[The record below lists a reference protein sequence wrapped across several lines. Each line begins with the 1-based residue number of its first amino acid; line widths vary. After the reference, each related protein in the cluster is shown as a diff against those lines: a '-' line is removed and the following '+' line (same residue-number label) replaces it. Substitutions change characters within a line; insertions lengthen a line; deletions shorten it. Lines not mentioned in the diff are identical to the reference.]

1 MNVHRVAAFTA
12 YLTDINVDRFL
23 GATSQAPNAMAV
35 VSNKTPSDVLATSS
49 ACIVIFCLERL
60 ERRGFAARSSTSC
73 KSSFAALTAPRFWNV
88 IQILRVIALVMQ
100 YIYYMKSLYRELLME
115 CSCRKGCRRKIS
127 TEHIVATIGA
137 MTKLAGLSVTLSCVF
152 CMGQS
157 LPILQKGI
165 DAVLAESVNQF
176 VLFLFLVFNLSL
188 LVF

>member
-1 MNVHRVAAFTA
+1 
-12 YLTDINVDRFL
+12 
-23 GATSQAPNAMAV
+23 
-35 VSNKTPSDVLATSS
+35 
-49 ACIVIFCLERL
+49 
-60 ERRGFAARSSTSC
+60 
-73 KSSFAALTAPRFWNV
+73 
-88 IQILRVIALVMQ
+88 
-100 YIYYMKSLYRELLME
+100 ME